1 MVGWPRSMV
10 CLLEAGWIVGDRHP
24 VLPLERFTFPVIFNV
39 QTHQVPKSWWSLARW
54 VNITSPIGWT
64 EAPSKTLK
72 SFEQCWSFSFW
83 QRDEEQHLEMEM
95 EAVSC
100 PQTAR
105 VGSLDILHF
114 VCDERALFLS
124 PGIDKGRFSQ
134 ERRLFILILRW
145 GVRHT
150 TKVWVVSE
158 ETWGPEWPGHSG
170 PVSAMGNWCPRK
182 FSHGT
187 SGSTDQSLIR
197 ATVSP
202 RLPTSLPSLRTISLS
217 HSVSL
222 YPGDSV
228 DLGSPAWGAVLQV
241 TSFWLRPR

>member
-1 MVGWPRSMV
+1 
-10 CLLEAGWIVGDRHP
+10 
-24 VLPLERFTFPVIFNV
+24 
-39 QTHQVPKSWWSLARW
+39 
-54 VNITSPIGWT
+54 
-64 EAPSKTLK
+64 
-72 SFEQCWSFSFW
+72 
-83 QRDEEQHLEMEM
+83 MEM
-95 EAVSC
+95 EAISC

-134 ERRLFILILRW
+134 ERRLFIFILRW

-182 FSHGT
+182 FSCGT
-187 SGSTDQSLIR
+187 SGSTDRSLIR

-202 RLPTSLPSLRTISLS
+202 RLPTSLPSLRTLSLTFCESLS
-217 HSVSL
+217 RGQCGFGVPCMGSCSS
-222 YPGDSV
+222 GDLV
-228 DLGSPAWGAVLQV
+228 LTEAQIDLLLNPNTAAQQFRGGEFDQRKKLPHLGSAREWSRPQDDRKDLDLESGALN
-241 TSFWLRPR
+241 FGK